1 MNGDRGNRKDGH
13 FDDDFF
19 DFDDLPMHGN
29 ERRRDQNETSGWK
42 IKHGNERM
50 KDQNGTPSWKTWD
63 NGGGLEIGGRPLP
76 PNSRLDAFIDFGD
89 FDKDEDQ
96 DVGSSTL
103 NDTISN
109 TTYKRDKIPSI
120 NSKKSE
126 RVYNFDDG
134 HLVGYQGKAS

>member
-1 MNGDRGNRKDGH
+1 M
-13 FDDDFF
+13 DF
-19 DFDDLPMHGN
+19 LI
-29 ERRRDQNETSGWK
+29 T
-42 IKHGNERM
+42 IV
-50 KDQNGTPSWKTWD
+50 
-63 NGGGLEIGGRPLP
+63 
-76 PNSRLDAFIDFGD
+76 IDFVY

-126 RVYNFDDG
+126 RVYNFMM
-134 HLVGYQGKAS
+134 VM